1 MLVQL
6 LIANQVSSQVL
17 SETIQHLTRQVM
29 CVVFVWSGYDF
40 PYYAGKKVRFE
51 MEHHVHVRWESQM
64 EEYQEAMKI
73 VTIGKQQILKDQMMT
88 AVREKVFYLAT
99 LNRYCDI

>member
-1 MLVQL
+1 
-6 LIANQVSSQVL
+6 
-17 SETIQHLTRQVM
+17 
-29 CVVFVWSGYDF
+29 
-40 PYYAGKKVRFE
+40 
-51 MEHHVHVRWESQM
+51 M

-73 VTIGKQQILKDQMMT
+73 VTIGKQQVLKDQMMT

>member
-40 PYYAGKKVRFE
+40 PYYAGKKVLLRGL
-51 MEHHVHVRWESQM
+51 RWSTTYM
-64 EEYQEAMKI
+64 
-73 VTIGKQQILKDQMMT
+73 
-88 AVREKVFYLAT
+88 
-99 LNRYCDI
+99 